1 MRLLILTLLALVP
14 AACTAAIGSGA
25 QGGSPSATPTPPS
38 LPVVNV
44 DDMMGMYPQQTVF
57 VTTADHVSALALLN
71 HFIRYR
77 IATRGVAEVKA
88 DLGARWLYVLDDGE
102 QSARRLRI
110 FELSSGTEHS
120 AVDGIKDVPAGGHV
134 LGAGADGSVL
144 VLKSDASHAWIDS
157 YQPGALQSPGTFMQ
171 GAPCNDRL
179 LTSAGRIVMVCST
192 TGEVA
197 LGTLHGSSATIG
209 PAVPDIV
216 GAAMGGD
223 GTLYLV
229 TADEHLASLPPGST
243 TLVPLAWPSEW
254 TGSVVADGLAAV
266 QSGTQIVIAQ
276 TNEAGAWLRVTKTS
290 DMSQRQ
296 SVQLAGIPNGGI
308 VAMWPFAYYAV
319 SSTIRHVDLTSGLLE
334 TMADVGPEAAAGAVV
349 NG

>member
-1 MRLLILTLLALVP
+1 
-14 AACTAAIGSGA
+14 
-25 QGGSPSATPTPPS
+25 
-38 LPVVNV
+38 
-44 DDMMGMYPQQTVF
+44 
-57 VTTADHVSALALLN
+57 
-71 HFIRYR
+71 
-77 IATRGVAEVKA
+77 
-88 DLGARWLYVLDDGE
+88 
-102 QSARRLRI
+102 
-110 FELSSGTEHS
+110 
-120 AVDGIKDVPAGGHV
+120 
-134 LGAGADGSVL
+134 
-144 VLKSDASHAWIDS
+144 
-157 YQPGALQSPGTFMQ
+157 
-171 GAPCNDRL
+171 
-179 LTSAGRIVMVCST
+179 MVCST

-197 LGTLHGSSATIG
+197 LGTLHGSGATVDA
-209 PAVPDIV
+209 AVPGIV

-229 TADEHLASLPPGST
+229 TADEHLATVPPGSST
-243 TLVPLAWPSEW
+243 VVQVDWPSEW